1 MINPNNEALSLELKS
16 GVVIVDE
23 NPYYYIDLV
32 HGYGGDLVFA
42 YAMSKKSVQ
51 AYKETKDPNMIV
63 KQRQVRKRKMIHYN
77 NLDDSETSSDLSRH
91 LANKLGNDNVYY
103 KTEIVYKKA
112 LFASPVEQGKDS
124 ITGLWGRGFAE
135 MKATRMSPV
144 NNRQENPKMFPTG
157 VFIGLNNVVWTK
169 TSYDDKW
176 LDYLEPLYQ
185 VYQPYFK
192 TLQELE

>member
-42 YAMSKKSVQ
+42 YTMSKKSVQ

-63 KQRQVRKRKMIHYN
+63 KQRHIVRDKMIHYN
-77 NLDDSETSSDLSRH
+77 NKEDSETASDLSRH
-91 LANKLGNDNVYY
+91 LANKLGKDNVYY
-103 KTEIVYKKA
+103 KNKVVYKKA

-144 NNRQENPKMFPTG
+144 NGQQENPKMFPTG